1 MRMRVEHV
9 CIFIT
14 THCFNCC
21 PTDSSEN
28 AGKEQ
33 RMIVATLA
41 LTVRRSNHLA
51 RSHLPF
57 ANFSTSLSVSQDNV
71 LNAHARGTPAAH
83 YLFFLYRYVLYST
96 LLHLPI
102 PLYRRMLGS
111 NPGLLRLWHGQS
123 EALTTQLDLIYLL
136 ELTHQPEH
144 QPEQCTQCAR
154 AWNTCRALLVFLESV
169 CTLFYTAL
177 SAAPQISLCRRM
189 LGWNPGLLRL
199 WH

>member
-21 PTDSSEN
+21 PSDSSED

-57 ANFSTSLSVSQDNV
+57 
-71 LNAHARGTPAAH
+71 R
-83 YLFFLYRYVLYST
+83 
-96 LLHLPI
+96 LLHQPEHQSGQCNQGASAWTPTALIFVVYSLLHAAAPQI
-102 PLYRRMLGS
+102 PLCRRMLGS
-111 NPGLLRLWHGQS
+111 KPGLLRLWHGHS
-123 EALTTQLDLIYLL
+123 EALTTQPSSTFANFSTSLRVSQDNVINAHARGTCMYIHYYTLL
-136 ELTHQPEH
+136 
-144 QPEQCTQCAR
+144 
-154 AWNTCRALLVFLESV
+154 
-169 CTLFYTAL
+169 
-177 SAAPQISLCRRM
+177 
-189 LGWNPGLLRL
+189 
-199 WH
+199 